1 MRPSLPRSLTRVLES
16 RRRGSQSATPDDP
29 YEEYLATGVLTMG
42 RFSYGRPKISRFA
55 GDTAKVRIASFVSIA
70 PDVEFIPGGMH
81 RVDWVSTYPFR
92 YAFEMPGSLM
102 DGHPASRGDIVV
114 GHDVWIA
121 TGARILSG
129 VTIGNGAVIGAG
141 AVVSSD
147 VRPYAVVVGNPARE
161 VYRRFSDEDV
171 EALEELAWWD
181 WPTEQIREAVDVLC
195 SEDVRALIR
204 RGTDASG
211 DRGGPGRGSKSPG
224 AVSP

>member
-1 MRPSLPRSLTRVLES
+1 MRLSLRSGLKRVL
-16 RRRGSQSATPDDP
+16 RWRRGRQLATRDDPPEETRDDP

-42 RFSYGRPKISRFA
+42 RFSYRRPKISRFA
-55 GDTAKVRIASFVSIA
+55 GDTAKVQIASFVSIA

-92 YAFEMPGSLM
+92 YAFDLPGSLK

-121 TGARILSG
+121 TGARLLSG

-141 AVVSSD
+141 ALVSSD

-161 VYRRFSDEDV
+161 VYRRFSDENV
-171 EALEELAWWD
+171 EALEEIAWWD
-181 WPTEQIREAVDVLC
+181 WPTEQILEAVDSLC
-195 SEDVRALIR
+195 SEDVGAFIR
-204 RGTDASG
+204 RAAAT
-211 DRGGPGRGSKSPG
+211 PG
-224 AVSP
+224 